1 MNGGGT
7 LPHHSGNNAIIGDDE
22 DISLFDGMVVA
33 GVQVVLD
40 DVSLIIWFI
49 IVGNAYKMEGWSVVV
64 VLHSEMMRIYHYSMG
79 WWWQVFK

>member
-22 DISLFDGMVVA
+22 DVSLFDGMVVA

-40 DVSLIIWFI
+40 DVSLIIWFL
-49 IVGNAYKMEGWSVVV
+49 IVGNAY
-64 VLHSEMMRIYHYSMG
+64 
-79 WWWQVFK
+79 

>member
-22 DISLFDGMVVA
+22 DVSLFDGMVVA

-40 DVSLIIWFI
+40 DVSFI
-49 IVGNAYKMEGWSVVV
+49 MLFLIVGNAY
-64 VLHSEMMRIYHYSMG
+64 RIKSC
-79 WWWQVFK
+79 VDR